1 MQLLLQA
8 EQKRVPSV
16 AVGIIMAT
24 TQITVV
30 ILSPIVGY
38 LVSALQ
44 ECAYMHI
51 ANPHA
56 AALCW
61 SGLTSPFGFTV
72 DRTFVHS
79 IGVSLLLFPP
89 VT

>member
-1 MQLLLQA
+1 MMVIASINMQLLLQA
-8 EQKRVPSV
+8 EQKGVPSI

-44 ECAYMHI
+44 ECA
-51 ANPHA
+51 
-56 AALCW
+56 
-61 SGLTSPFGFTV
+61 
-72 DRTFVHS
+72 
-79 IGVSLLLFPP
+79 
-89 VT
+89 